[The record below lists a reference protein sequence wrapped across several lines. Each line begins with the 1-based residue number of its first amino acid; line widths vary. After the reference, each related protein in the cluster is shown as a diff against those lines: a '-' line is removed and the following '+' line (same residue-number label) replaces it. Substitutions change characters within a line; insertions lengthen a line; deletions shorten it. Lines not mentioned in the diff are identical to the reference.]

1 MDFTVVKATEW
12 TYPDRLEYRSASSR
26 ADLYGAR
33 GSFAETQ
40 LVFAGVPESAA
51 VSVRA
56 AGGIAAFETEWYE
69 LVPVYVE
76 GNLPELNE
84 ESRDEWIPSRAAPF
98 WIYDCAKP
106 LGARVSPK
114 AGGVGL
120 YAALRIPAGAEPG
133 VYEGVYEI
141 SLGGERFAVPVSLQ
155 IYAARIPE
163 EEHLKIIN
171 GYSSGH
177 AAKCHGAEGDAAACR
192 ALDEQYLRMLR
203 RMRQNMLY
211 VGGVVRTG
219 PDEAG
224 HYHFDFTPL
233 KESVEF
239 YLSLGYKYFN
249 MASVGGRKSWKEST
263 ILVAGFPAMSYEAYR
278 YLADYLPALQR
289 FLDEQGWTERF
300 YMGVSDEPNDANATE
315 FRALCGLV
323 RKLAPRIRLLDALS
337 YTAVHGALD
346 VWVPLNAEYDKHTA
360 EFESFR
366 VGSDE
371 IWHYVC
377 CGPRG
382 GKYINRFMDYPL
394 LSTEYLFWGNYKYNL
409 GGYLHWASNC
419 YQPGQDPFLQNCPTH
434 RNCDSVCTL
443 PPGDSHI
450 LYPGDDGPW
459 MSMRLEAQRR
469 SAEEFEL
476 LRMLSLRDKARA
488 DALCA
493 EGFRSFQDVEY
504 DPLRFEEIRRGLLAA
519 CSEN

>member
-1 MDFTVVKATEW
+1 MGALSNKV
-12 TYPDRLEYRSASSR
+12 YSASGYDYVLVNSTTYNFFNFSMDNIIGENGTYSVRFVSDPQQRTLRCVIQRDGEQIADRDLSFYLSR
-26 ADLYGAR
+26 IVGYLEQN
-33 GSFAETQ
+33 AEEE
-40 LVFAGVPESAA
+40 GAA

-98 WIYDCAKP
+98 WLYDCAKP

-155 IYAARIPE
+155 IYAAQIPE

-233 KESVEF
+233 KESVEV

-382 GKYINRFMDYPL
+382 GQ
-394 LSTEYLFWGNYKYNL
+394 G
-409 GGYLHWASNC
+409 LHAC
-419 YQPGQDPFLQNCPTH
+419 AAG
-434 RNCDSVCTL
+434 RVR
-443 PPGDSHI
+443 
-450 LYPGDDGPW
+450 
-459 MSMRLEAQRR
+459 MRRAE
-469 SAEEFEL
+469 SA
-476 LRMLSLRDKARA
+476 A
-488 DALCA
+488 
-493 EGFRSFQDVEY
+493 
-504 DPLRFEEIRRGLLAA
+504 
-519 CSEN
+519 